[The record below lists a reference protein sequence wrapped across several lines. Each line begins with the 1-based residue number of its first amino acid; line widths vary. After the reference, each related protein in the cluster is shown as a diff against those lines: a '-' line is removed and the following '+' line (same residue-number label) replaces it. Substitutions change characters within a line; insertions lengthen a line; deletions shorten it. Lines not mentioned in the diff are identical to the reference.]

1 LETIDW
7 IIVAGYL
14 LLTILLGLYFS
25 RKALKSVD
33 DYFVSGRSLPWWLA
47 GMTMIASAFAID
59 TPLGIT
65 GLIAKDG
72 IPGVWYAWSFVMGGA
87 GALGAFIFAPMLR
100 RSRIITTAELIE
112 LRYDGRAAAVLRGFK
127 GFYFGI
133 FANAITLGWII
144 KAVWTVAGV
153 VVPDF
158 DPDLLLIVILLFT
171 LLYTTASGLWGI
183 AATDLVQFLIG
194 TVGSIMIAVFAWQHI
209 GGIENVVSGFVA
221 RYGVETAAEHL
232 RFFPSVGTPFFV
244 TFIVF
249 MTLKWWGNPPPAIT
263 QRIIAAR
270 DEKHAS
276 FSTMFFAIVA
286 FGFNYWPMIFTAMV
300 SLVVFPDLQMPET
313 GYVLLIV
320 KLLPAGFLG
329 IMLASLMAAFMS
341 TVDTHINFGAS
352 YILNDIYRRFI
363 RRNAS
368 EKHYVRAS
376 QVSTV
381 LMLAFALLVAY
392 NLDSVSGAW
401 YYMSMLTA
409 GYGILIVVRW
419 FWWRVNAVAEITALA
434 ASGIFSTLLSPRF
447 GEYMG
452 YWEHIPQL
460 EWQYRFMIVV
470 GICTAAWIIVC
481 LLTKPTDKEHL
492 RRFCEQVRPFPTFW
506 GPIYRE
512 FPDIGWNPGFGR
524 SVLHW
529 ILGALTVY
537 SFCFGV
543 GNLMF
548 LRFSEGI
555 LFMLAAGMFAA
566 IIFLTWRN
574 DSTSASPSV
583 ESDAA

>member
-1 LETIDW
+1 METIDW

-14 LLTILLGLYFS
+14 IFTVLLGLYFS

-87 GALGAFIFAPMLR
+87 GALGAFLFAPMLR
-100 RSRIITTAELIE
+100 RSQIITTAELIE
-112 LRYDGRAAAVLRGFK
+112 LRYDGKSAAFLRGFK
-127 GFYFGI
+127 GIYFGV

-158 DPDLLLIVILLFT
+158 NPDLLLALLLVFT

-183 AATDLVQFLIG
+183 AATDLIQFVIG
-194 TVGSIMIAVFAWQHI
+194 TIGSIMLAVFAWQHI
-209 GGIENVVSGFVA
+209 GGIDNVISGFVA
-221 RYGVETAAEHL
+221 RYGVETASEHL
-232 RFFPSVGTPFFV
+232 RFIPSMGTPFFV

-263 QRIIAAR
+263 QRIIASKN
-270 DEKHAS
+270 EKHAS
-276 FSTMFFAIVA
+276 FSTMLFAVVA

-300 SLVVFPDLQMPET
+300 SLVVYPDLEMAEA
-313 GYVLLIV
+313 GYVMLIV

-329 IMLASLMAAFMS
+329 IMMASLMAAFMS

-363 RRNAS
+363 KKDAT

-381 LMLAFALLVAY
+381 LMLLCALLVAY
-392 NLDSVSGAW
+392 NLDSVSDAW

-409 GYGILIVVRW
+409 GYGVLIVVRW

-434 ASGIFSTLLSPRF
+434 ASGIFSTLLAPKF
-447 GEYMG
+447 GKFVG
-452 YWEHIPQL
+452 YWDHIPHL
-460 EWQYRFMIVV
+460 DWQYRFLVVV
-470 GICTAAWIIVC
+470 GICTVSWITVC
-481 LLTKPTDKEHL
+481 LLTQPTDKMHL
-492 RRFCEQVRPFPTFW
+492 KQFCEKVRPFPTFW

-512 FPDIGWNPGFGR
+512 FPDIGWNHNFGR
-524 SVLHW
+524 AVLHW
-529 ILGALTVY
+529 ILGAVTVY
-537 SFCFGV
+537 CFCFGV
-543 GNLMF
+543 GSLMF

-555 LFMLAAGMFAA
+555 LLITAAGMIAG
-566 IIFLTWRN
+566 IIFLTWSK
-574 DSTSASPSV
+574 DSVTSTGSTEKPPQ
-583 ESDAA
+583 

>member
-7 IIVAGYL
+7 IIVAAYL
-14 LLTILLGLYFS
+14 LLTVLLGLYFS

-33 DYFVSGRSLPWWLA
+33 EYFVSGRSLPWWLA

-100 RSRIITTAELIE
+100 RSQIITTAELIE
-112 LRYDGRAAAVLRGFK
+112 LRYDGKSAAFLRGFK
-127 GFYFGI
+127 GLYFGV

-153 VVPDF
+153 VVPGF
-158 DPDLLLIVILLFT
+158 DPDLLLVVILGFT
-171 LLYTTASGLWGI
+171 LFYTTASGLWGI
-183 AATDLVQFLIG
+183 AATDVVQFVIG
-194 TVGSIMIAVFAWQHI
+194 TIGSIMIAVFAWQYI
-209 GGIENVVSGFVA
+209 GGIDNVITGFVD
-221 RYGVETAAEHL
+221 RYGVEKAAQHL
-232 RFFPSVGTPFFV
+232 RFFPTVGTPFFV

-276 FSTMFFAIVA
+276 FSTMLFAVVA

-300 SLVVFPDLQMPET
+300 SLIVYPNLEMAEA
-313 GYVLLIV
+313 GYVMLIV

-363 RRNAS
+363 KKDAS

-381 LMLAFALLVAY
+381 VMLLCALLVAY
-392 NLDSVSGAW
+392 NLDSVSDAW

-419 FWWRVNAVAEITALA
+419 FWWRVNAIAEITALA
-434 ASGIFSTLLSPRF
+434 ASGILSTLLSPKF
-447 GEYMG
+447 GQLVG
-452 YWEHIPQL
+452 YWDYIPHL
-460 EWQYRFMIVV
+460 EWQYRFLIVV
-470 GICTAAWIIVC
+470 GVCTLAWIIVC
-481 LLTKPTDKEHL
+481 LLTPPTNREHL
-492 RRFCEQVRPFPTFW
+492 RKFCEKVKPYPTFW
-506 GPIYRE
+506 GPIYRD
-512 FPDIGWNPGFGR
+512 FPELDWNMNFGR
-524 SVLHW
+524 SLLHW
-529 ILGALTVY
+529 VLGAITVY
-537 SFCFGV
+537 CFCFGV
-543 GNLMF
+543 GSLMF
-548 LRFSEGI
+548 LQFSEGI
-555 LFMLAAGMFAA
+555 LLLLTAGLVAA
-566 IIFLTWRN
+566 IIFLTWRGESRK
-574 DSTSASPSV
+574 ST
-583 ESDAA
+583 D